1 MCVEK
6 LILDKTT
13 VMSIVPQNRP
23 AGYLLFPWTL
33 VSIVLI
39 LVLNIFLKD
48 WFGRN
53 AAWISLVLVVPA
65 AIIENLKLG
74 YSSMKV
80 MYLKVFYSLCS
91 FLIVGLIFG
100 LALAGW
106 YYERFME
113 LSVPRLN
120 ISWVVLLAIAVLMLI
135 EMAHIWTMLKAVKRE
150 FMQFEE

>member
-6 LILDKTT
+6 LILVKTT
-13 VMSIVPQNRP
+13 VMAIVPQNRP
-23 AGYLLFPWTL
+23 AKYLLFPWTL
-33 VSIVLI
+33 TSILLI
-39 LVLNIFLKD
+39 LVLNIFLRD

-80 MYLKVFYSLCS
+80 MYLKVFYSLIS

-106 YYERFME
+106 YYERF
-113 LSVPRLN
+113 LGLNIARLN
-120 ISWVVLLAIAVLMLI
+120 ISWVVLLAIAVLLLI

>member
-1 MCVEK
+1 MAVA
-6 LILDKTT
+6 TT
-13 VMSIVPQNRP
+13 NPRKP

-33 VSIVLI
+33 ASIILI
-39 LVLNIFLKD
+39 LVLNIFLND

-53 AAWISLVLVVPA
+53 SAWISLVLVVPA

-80 MYLKVFYSLCS
+80 MYLKVFYSLLS

-113 LSVPRLN
+113 LTIPRLN
-120 ISWVVLLAIAVLMLI
+120 ISWIVLLAIAVLMLI
-135 EMAHIWTMLKAVKRE
+135 EMAHIWTLLKAVKRE
-150 FMQFEE
+150 FMQYEE

>member
-1 MCVEK
+1 MA
-6 LILDKTT
+6 TT
-13 VMSIVPQNRP
+13 SRHNKP

-33 VSIVLI
+33 ASIILI

-53 AAWISLVLVVPA
+53 ASWISLVLVVPA

-80 MYLKVFYSLCS
+80 MYLKILYSLLS
-91 FLIVGLIFG
+91 FLTVGLIFG

-106 YYERFME
+106 YYERYMQAKI
-113 LSVPRLN
+113 PRLD
-120 ISWVVLLAIAVLMLI
+120 ISWIVLLAIGVLLLI
-135 EMAHIWTMLKAVKRE
+135 EMAHIFTLLKAVKRE

>member
-1 MCVEK
+1 MA
-6 LILDKTT
+6 TT
-13 VMSIVPQNRP
+13 TSRVNKP

-33 VSIVLI
+33 ASIILI
-39 LVLNIFLKD
+39 LILNIFLKD

-53 AAWISLVLVVPA
+53 AAWISLILVVPA

-80 MYLKVFYSLCS
+80 MYMKIVYSLLS
-91 FLIVGLIFG
+91 FLVVGLIFG

-106 YYERFME
+106 YYERYMNMQI
-113 LSVPRLN
+113 PRLD
-120 ISWVVLLAIAVLMLI
+120 ISWIVLLAIGVLMLI
-135 EMAHIWTMLKAVKRE
+135 EMAHIFTLLKAVKRE

>member
-1 MCVEK
+1 MATATQRK
-6 LILDKTT
+6 
-13 VMSIVPQNRP
+13 P

-33 VSIVLI
+33 ASIILI

-53 AAWISLVLVVPA
+53 ASWISLVLVVPA

-80 MYLKVFYSLCS
+80 MYLKVFYSLLS

-113 LSVPRLN
+113 LTIPRLN
-120 ISWVVLLAIAVLMLI
+120 ISWVVLLAITVLLLI
-135 EMAHIWTMLKAVKRE
+135 EMAHIWTLLKAVKRE

>member
-1 MCVEK
+1 MAVA
-6 LILDKTT
+6 TT
-13 VMSIVPQNRP
+13 TPRKP

-33 VSIVLI
+33 ASIILI

-53 AAWISLVLVVPA
+53 SAWISLVLVVPA

-80 MYLKVFYSLCS
+80 MYLKVFYSLLS
-91 FLIVGLIFG
+91 FLVVGLIFG

-113 LSVPRLN
+113 LTIPRLN
-120 ISWVVLLAIAVLMLI
+120 ISWIVLLAIAVLMLI
-135 EMAHIWTMLKAVKRE
+135 EMAHIWTLLKAVKRE
-150 FMQFEE
+150 FMQYEE

>member
-1 MCVEK
+1 MAT
-6 LILDKTT
+6 ITT
-13 VMSIVPQNRP
+13 RTKP

-33 VSIVLI
+33 ASIILI
-39 LVLNIFLKD
+39 LLLNIFLRE

-53 AAWISLVLVVPA
+53 ATWISLVLVVPA
-65 AIIENLKLG
+65 AIIENIKLG

-80 MYLKVFYSLCS
+80 MYLKIFYALLS
-91 FLIVGLIFG
+91 FLIGGLIFG

-106 YYERFME
+106 YYERFMG
-113 LSVPRLN
+113 LTIPRLD

-135 EMAHIWTMLKAVKRE
+135 ELAHIWTLLKAVKRE